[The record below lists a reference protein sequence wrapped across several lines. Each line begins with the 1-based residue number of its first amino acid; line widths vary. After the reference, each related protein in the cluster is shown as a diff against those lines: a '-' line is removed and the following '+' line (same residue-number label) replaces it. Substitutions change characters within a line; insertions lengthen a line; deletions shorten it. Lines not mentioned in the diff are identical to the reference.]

1 MRGEFHSL
9 LSNIESISDRIPE
22 NVYIKICDDL
32 KSIYRKLETKQ
43 LTKCETGS
51 TVAPAQNVANG
62 YWLRQTERRVEPV
75 YKFQNE
81 DFARRM
87 GLDGG

>member
-1 MRGEFHSL
+1 MGGDSFHSL

-32 KSIYRKLETKQ
+32 KSIYRLLGKKQ
-43 LTKCETGS
+43 ITKCERGS

-62 YWLRQTERRVEPV
+62 YWLRQSERRVEPV
-75 YKFQNE
+75 YNFQNE
-81 DFARRM
+81 DIARR
-87 GLDGG
+87 DG